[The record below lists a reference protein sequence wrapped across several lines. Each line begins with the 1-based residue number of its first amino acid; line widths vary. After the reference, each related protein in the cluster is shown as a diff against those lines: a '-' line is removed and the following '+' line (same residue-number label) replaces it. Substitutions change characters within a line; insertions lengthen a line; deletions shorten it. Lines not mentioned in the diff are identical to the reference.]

1 MTGAL
6 FEKLKEKR
14 MNQKKLAEAIGMSY
28 TVLNRK
34 LNGRLPLL
42 YSEAIEICKV
52 LGVDNPIPYFDVK
65 RK

>member
-14 MNQKKLAEAIGMSY
+14 MNQKKLAEAIGMPY

-42 YSEAIEICKV
+42 YREVIAICEV
-52 LGVDNPIPYFDVK
+52 LGIDNPIPYFEVK